1 MRGSQYLAQNLTL
14 PKCPHAVSRG
24 QVLSI
29 GANTHGPDAHSGVH
43 QRPISFVSSRQLS
56 VQQSLSVPIHID
68 DLNEILVGKEK
79 GDSSGS
85 TSRMAASTEGCWVKS
100 TLGSESPAK

>member
-1 MRGSQYLAQNLTL
+1 M
-14 PKCPHAVSRG
+14 
-24 QVLSI
+24 LSI

-68 DLNEILVGKEK
+68 DLNEIIAEDVTVQGRAMYPRALCVPQADG
-79 GDSSGS
+79 
-85 TSRMAASTEGCWVKS
+85 VV
-100 TLGSESPAK
+100 